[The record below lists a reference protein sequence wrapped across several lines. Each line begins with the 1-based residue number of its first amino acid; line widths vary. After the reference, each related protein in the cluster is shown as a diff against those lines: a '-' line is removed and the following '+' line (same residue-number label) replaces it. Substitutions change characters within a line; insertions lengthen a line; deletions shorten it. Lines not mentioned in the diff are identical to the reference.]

1 MAKNNFL
8 IASVLVLFAA
18 SVSAKSFQNTK
29 DVVWFPN
36 PNGDG
41 SLLEAKL
48 TPDSDTKIGDLK
60 DVHFLLFTGNNQ
72 NTPDELFVGD
82 ASSLTNSHFI
92 PNRPLKFLVHGFGGA
107 HTHGFPWNTF
117 KEFLKVDE
125 NQNFILV
132 NWTVL
137 ADNSNYFG
145 AVQNAQLVS
154 QASAD
159 LIEFLIAQEVVKRE
173 DIHPIGFSLGGQVVG
188 QIGSRVSEKLTRI
201 TALDPALPLFDV
213 ADLHNRTDPSDAIY
227 VNVVHT
233 AGILL
238 GYTDPCGTAD
248 WYPNGGL
255 TQPGCG
261 VDLTGSCA
269 HSRAPAF
276 FLEGLLSQT
285 EFRGVKCTSWN
296 NFTGGLCDDN
306 EVGVMGYSTPDT
318 TTGVFYLRTNAESPF
333 AQG

>member
-1 MAKNNFL
+1 MAAYKSI
-8 IASVLVLFAA
+8 IATVIFIVA

-48 TPDSDTKIGDLK
+48 TPDPNFKIGNLS
-60 DVHFLLFTGNNQ
+60 DVHFLLYTGNNQ
-72 NTPDELFVGD
+72 NTPDELFAGND
-82 ASSLTNSHFI
+82 ASLTNSHFI
-92 PNRPLKFLVHGFGGA
+92 PNRPLKFLIHGFGGA
-107 HTHGFPWNTF
+107 FTHTFPWQTYQ
-117 KEFLKVDE
+117 EYLKVDS

-154 QASAD
+154 QAAAD
-159 LIEFLIAQEVVKRE
+159 LIEFLIAEQVVRRE
-173 DIHPIGFSLGGQVVG
+173 DIHLIGFSLGGQVVG
-188 QIGSRVSEKLTRI
+188 QIGSRVAEKLTRI

-213 ADLHNRTDPSDAIY
+213 ADLHNRTDPSDAVY

-238 GYTDPCGTAD
+238 GFNDPCGTVD
-248 WYPNGGL
+248 WFPNGGL

-276 FLEGLLSQT
+276 FLEALLSET
-285 EFRGVKCTSWN
+285 EFRGRKCTSWN
-296 NFTGGLCDDN
+296 DFTSGRCDEN
-306 EVGVMGYSTPDT
+306 EVGVMSYNTPET